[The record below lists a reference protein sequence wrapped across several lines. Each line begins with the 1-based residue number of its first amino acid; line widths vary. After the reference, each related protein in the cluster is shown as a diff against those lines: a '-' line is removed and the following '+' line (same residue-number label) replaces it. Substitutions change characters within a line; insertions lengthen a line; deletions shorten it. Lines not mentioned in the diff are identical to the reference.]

1 MALKFLNLSLMFLLL
16 SCSFSFDKEI
26 VNYGPNIKSFDKIKI
41 IKGETSKSIII
52 KNLGPPSFVNPYDN
66 KNVYYISQKMN
77 KEIGKVNQFQEASF
91 LEIFYNESDKIIE
104 FNYKNVNLPNDTT
117 LSELDDE
124 SLVEDRTTFEFL
136 KNIFSNL
143 RRKN

>member
-1 MALKFLNLSLMFLLL
+1 
-16 SCSFSFDKEI
+16 
-26 VNYGPNIKSFDKIKI
+26 
-41 IKGETSKSIII
+41 
-52 KNLGPPSFVNPYDN
+52 
-66 KNVYYISQKMN
+66 MN

-91 LEIFYNESDKIIE
+91 LEIFYNESDKIVE
-104 FNYKNVNLPNDTT
+104 FNYKNVNLPNDTA
-117 LSELDDE
+117 LSKLDDK